1 MDFLCKISRHPSD
14 CDTQERT
21 ANNSFMFKDN
31 TPSIRSMRLM
41 QSRVKTSPAGPLAP
55 PTACRQSARPQAHQR
70 PLLTSRSR
78 TCCSKVHPPHL
89 TYLWHIIFFILG
101 TAQLIAE
108 GGQIEN
114 VKEWI
119 YKMHLCWDYIKNL
132 QMFLLSKWD
141 KSGKWAFLFLPITS
155 SCLEQIQRKSAIS
168 KLQIVTK

>member
-70 PLLTSRSR
+70 PLLTVR
-78 TCCSKVHPPHL
+78 CGASKL
-89 TYLWHIIFFILG
+89 S
-101 TAQLIAE
+101 QLKALLNSHFKAE
-108 GGQIEN
+108 GPRFKVNQCSG
-114 VKEWI
+114 
-119 YKMHLCWDYIKNL
+119 YKSTIVQWLFHAIGSSFGK
-132 QMFLLSKWD
+132 LSD
-141 KSGKWAFLFLPITS
+141 
-155 SCLEQIQRKSAIS
+155 
-168 KLQIVTK
+168 TKGRE